1 MKQEDRVLGVLIRA
15 KEEGGE
21 VVESKAVVLVDC
33 ACQSLPGLSGT
44 AAAVRKHPR
53 CVYVPQHFH

>member
-44 AAAVRKHPR
+44 TAAVCKHLR
-53 CVYVPQHFH
+53 CV